1 MTSLYDFTVSDQAD
15 QPVSLQ
21 DYKGKGRLNR
31 QYSNRCGLTPHH
43 LFCRKPYDKYKD
55 QGFETLLSL

>member
-21 DYKGKGRLNR
+21 DYRLNR
-31 QYSNRCGLTPHH
+31 QYSNRVWFDAAISGLA
-43 LFCRKPYDKYKD
+43 
-55 QGFETLLSL
+55 GTL